1 MTFRQLRRPWAELR
15 ANLFQIAFKSSGS
28 VPLVQFVDSLFACY
42 RNNNAMASAG
52 SPIAIKVS
60 SFIQNKTGQSI
71 D

>member
-1 MTFRQLRRPWAELR
+1 
-15 ANLFQIAFKSSGS
+15 
-28 VPLVQFVDSLFACY
+28 LVQFVDSLCACY
-42 RNNNAMASAG
+42 SNNNAMASAG